1 MGGFA
6 GRLGGLGVGGEEI
19 LCHSDT
25 LLHGHLGPDPP
36 FPFLLFV
43 GRPNMQI
50 TCLFRYRP
58 MSLFSTGAGMAAEA
72 TCSYCA
78 AGTYYTGTGA
88 PTAATCGL
96 CGVGTFSTGTGMAA
110 AETCSNCSAGTYST
124 VSGAI
129 VAGNCSQCAAGTYFT
144 GTGAPT
150 AATCA
155 LCSAGTFSTGSGEE
169 NGHPARIRNSEG
181 MAVPRA
187 SVSRSSRVKG
197 DAKGLVTPSGVTFFL
212 PCFRPSALLRDSL
225 LAWT

>member
-1 MGGFA
+1 MA
-6 GRLGGLGVGGEEI
+6 T
-19 LCHSDT
+19 SAPT
-25 LLHGHLGPDPP
+25 PP

-50 TCLFRYRP
+50 TCLLRCRP
-58 MSLFSTGAGMAAEA
+58 MSLFSTGAGMAAAE
-72 TCSYCA
+72 TCSNCS

-96 CGVGTFSTGTGMAA
+96 CGAGTFSTASGATSAA
-110 AETCSNCSAGTYST
+110 TCSNCSAGTYST

-129 VAGNCSQCAAGTYFT
+129 LEGNCSQ
-144 GTGAPT
+144 
-150 AATCA
+150 
-155 LCSAGTFSTGSGEE
+155 CSAGTFSTGSGKE
-169 NGHPARIRNSEG
+169 NGERARIRNSEG

-197 DAKGLVTPSGVTFFL
+197 DAKGLVTSSGVTLF
-212 PCFRPSALLRDSL
+212 PPRFRPSALLRDSL